1 MKNKKIGI
9 MGGTFDPI
17 HNGHLFIAEQ
27 VRIKYN
33 LDKVLFIPSGQPPHK
48 DGLNVSEAIHRY
60 NMVNLAIASNDYFF
74 SSLIEI
80 DRKGNTYTIDTLKQ
94 LKTVYLDSEIY
105 FIVGYDTIETIHTWK
120 DYELLP
126 EYTRFVVVSRTTQS
140 AGNLINLTEVFID
153 KVDFFETPVIDISST
168 EIRQNIYNNKSIT
181 YMVDNQ
187 VERYIYKHNL
197 YRARWYM
204 EDIMIE
210 LKKNVSEKRYIHILG
225 VIDSADELAEKFSVS
240 KEKARLAAIFHDY
253 AKGMSKKSML
263 EFAKANKL
271 DFDDI
276 EYGNKELM
284 HGKIARHIAQ
294 NKYNVNDN
302 DVLNAIEFHTTGRKK
317 MSELE
322 KLICLADYIEKNREY
337 PGVDKIRNLVDIDYD
352 LALYTAFNGT
362 IIHLIEENKIVH
374 TRTVEARNYLLSIL
388 NEKGVCVWNIF

>member
-1 MKNKKIGI
+1 
-9 MGGTFDPI
+9 
-17 HNGHLFIAEQ
+17 
-27 VRIKYN
+27 
-33 LDKVLFIPSGQPPHK
+33 
-48 DGLNVSEAIHRY
+48 
-60 NMVNLAIASNDYFF
+60 
-74 SSLIEI
+74 
-80 DRKGNTYTIDTLKQ
+80 
-94 LKTVYLDSEIY
+94 
-105 FIVGYDTIETIHTWK
+105 
-120 DYELLP
+120 
-126 EYTRFVVVSRTTQS
+126 
-140 AGNLINLTEVFID
+140 
-153 KVDFFETPVIDISST
+153 
-168 EIRQNIYNNKSIT
+168 
-181 YMVDNQ
+181 
-187 VERYIYKHNL
+187 
-197 YRARWYM
+197 M

-302 DVLNAIEFHTTGRKK
+302 DVLNAIEFHTTKRKK

-374 TRTVEARNYLLSIL
+374 T
-388 NEKGVCVWNIF
+388 IFFFYKF

>member
-1 MKNKKIGI
+1 
-9 MGGTFDPI
+9 
-17 HNGHLFIAEQ
+17 
-27 VRIKYN
+27 
-33 LDKVLFIPSGQPPHK
+33 
-48 DGLNVSEAIHRY
+48 
-60 NMVNLAIASNDYFF
+60 
-74 SSLIEI
+74 
-80 DRKGNTYTIDTLKQ
+80 
-94 LKTVYLDSEIY
+94 
-105 FIVGYDTIETIHTWK
+105 
-120 DYELLP
+120 
-126 EYTRFVVVSRTTQS
+126 
-140 AGNLINLTEVFID
+140 
-153 KVDFFETPVIDISST
+153 
-168 EIRQNIYNNKSIT
+168 
-181 YMVDNQ
+181 
-187 VERYIYKHNL
+187 
-197 YRARWYM
+197 
-204 EDIMIE
+204 MIE

-284 HGKIARHIAQ
+284 HGKIARYIAQ
-294 NKYNVNDN
+294 NNYNVNDN

-317 MSELE
+317 MSKLE

-337 PGVDKIRNLVDIDYD
+337 PGVDKIRNLVDIDYN

-388 NEKGVCVWNIF
+388 NEKGVCV